1 MSKHNLYPD
10 CPGFDVTH
18 GKVEPSG
25 KVSVNNAV
33 TVSCVKPKRYFLFGE
48 KVVTCRSDKGW
59 SEKPTCRKCG
69 KVTVSKFLR
78 AAIVNKKKKKI
89 PIELLNGT

>member
-1 MSKHNLYPD
+1 MNLYSE
-10 CPGFDVTH
+10 CSGFTVTN
-18 GKVEPSG
+18 GTVEPSG
-25 KVSVNNAV
+25 NVQENNAV

-48 KVVTCRSDKGW
+48 KAVTCRSDKGW

-69 KVTVSKFLR
+69 KVTISKFLR